1 MWNSTI
7 NPVANSSNALPNEIY
22 ILASAAVSIG
32 AVTCGSTFFV
42 MKRKKQKITPVH
54 VEESTMN
61 HQIVVIAPTAPVK
74 KTKIDTE
81 FSMIFNDF
89 ADVADPLFDL
99 LIGLNGKVN
108 WGDVEISLKRCKL
121 ATSNF
126 SRTKISTE
134 NLNFQNL
141 SLAIKS
147 HALKGAS
154 QEALSIM
161 NHVFENVSALGVEAN
176 FSEELQSNYGA
187 LKSSISAYFM
197 LNDVLLGQIVGDREI
212 GKERSELVNVLKGF
226 LGTADIN
233 PENDLFAETIDE
245 LGQEKIVTKVAE
257 SRSLL
262 RKQLDEFLNRKS
274 KE

>member
-1 MWNSTI
+1 MLKDMTMAYNAGAKYVLVFDYQINGKGALTDDQFNAIKQFWTNIHSSSSDSQSKYTGQVAFVLPTNYGWGMRTENDKIWGFWPADNNSAQIWSNMNKLISKYGLNLDIVYADPQVSIQGKYTQTYMWNSTI

-126 SRTKISTE
+126 SK
-134 NLNFQNL
+134 NKDLYG
-141 SLAIKS
+141 KS
-147 HALKGAS
+147 
-154 QEALSIM
+154 E
-161 NHVFENVSALGVEAN
+161 
-176 FSEELQSNYGA
+176 FSKSFFSN
-187 LKSSISAYFM
+187 
-197 LNDVLLGQIVGDREI
+197 
-212 GKERSELVNVLKGF
+212 
-226 LGTADIN
+226 
-233 PENDLFAETIDE
+233 
-245 LGQEKIVTKVAE
+245 
-257 SRSLL
+257 
-262 RKQLDEFLNRKS
+262 
-274 KE
+274 